1 MISLLLM
8 LKIAQL
14 FIVLIIGYIIT
25 KLNIVK
31 GDDSLALSKISLY
44 VLLPAGII
52 NAFNT
57 EFTSSIKMGLLLAFL
72 AAIIIHLIFYL
83 IDFALKKTTRIS
95 VVSRASVMYSNA
107 ANLILPIVSYVLG
120 DEWVIYSCAYLSVQ
134 VVFLWTHAIGLFN
147 NDKEKKHVK
156 IITNPN
162 IISIIIGLL
171 MMTFN
176 IKLPS
181 LIKDVTVSLSAM
193 LGPISMFIAGM
204 LFAKSNL
211 KNVFLNKKVY
221 LVTFFRMI
229 LWPLA
234 VLVVLKILLFA
245 IDIENS
251 QKILL
256 ITFLSSMTPT
266 AATITQ
272 FAQLHNTDVEFAV
285 SVNIVTTVFC
295 ILTMPML
302 VWLYMM

>member
-14 FIVLIIGYIIT
+14 FIIMIIGYIIT
-25 KLNIVK
+25 KLKIVK
-31 GDDSLALSKISLY
+31 GDDSLVMSKISLY

-57 EFTSSIKMGLLLAFL
+57 EFTSSIKIGLLLAFF
-72 AAIIIHLIFYL
+72 ASIIIHIIFYT
-83 IDFALKKTTRIS
+83 IDILLKKATKIS
-95 VVSRASVMYSNA
+95 CVARASVMYSNA
-107 ANLILPIVSYVLG
+107 ANLIIPIVSYVLG
-120 DEWVIYSCAYLSVQ
+120 EEWVIYSCAYLSVQ
-134 VVFLWTHAIGLFN
+134 VVFLWTHAISMFKN
-147 NDKEKKHVK
+147 EKEKNYLK
-156 IITNPN
+156 IVTNPN
-162 IISIIIGLL
+162 IISIFIGLV
-171 MMTFN
+171 MMIFN

-181 LIKDVTVSLSAM
+181 LIKDVTVSLSSM

-211 KNVFLNKKVY
+211 KKVFLNKKVY
-221 LVTFFRMI
+221 LVTLFRMI
-229 LWPLA
+229 VWPA
-234 VLVVLKILLFA
+234 IVLMVFKVLLVFVN
-245 IDIENS
+245 IENA

-272 FAQLHNTDVEFAV
+272 FSQIHNTDVEFAV
-285 SVNIVTTVFC
+285 SINIVTTVCC
-295 ILTMPML
+295 ILTMPLL